1 VRHAFF
7 LALHSLWW
15 HRGRSLTIIL
25 SLAITIWLPVTV
37 RLALRQFQQ
46 EISARAASTPLIVGA
61 RGSRIDLALHALY
74 FESLPPADVSMKDL
88 EQTTDSGLAIGI
100 PLHIRYRSQSAPG
113 LDGAPI
119 VGTSLEYFEFRGLTP
134 ADGTLPAL
142 LGECVIG
149 SEYARLAGL
158 KVGDS
163 VLSAP
168 RNALNLAGDYPL
180 KMQITGI
187 LAPTQ
192 SPDDKAIF
200 TDVQTAWVID
210 GIGHGH
216 QEVSKN
222 TDPALLI
229 QKDEPDKVAD
239 SKTEDKGT
247 TVTANAG
254 ILPFTEITEAN
265 RDSFHFHGDPGDFPL
280 TAIIVVPETEKA
292 RVQILG
298 RFQSSSA
305 DAQCI
310 KPPEVID
317 ELLSMVFRIEQL
329 VWACSVAALAVTLLL
344 LGLVLN
350 LSLRLRATEML
361 TMFRLGC
368 SRGTIWMLQTAEILV
383 LLACASLLALTG
395 SWLTVTLGSDAIR
408 SLLY

>member
-1 VRHAFF
+1 MRHAFF
-7 LALHSLWW
+7 LAVHSLWW
-15 HRGRSLTIIL
+15 NRGRSLTIIL

-37 RLALRQFQQ
+37 RLALRQFQE

-61 RGSRIDLALHALY
+61 RGSRIDLVLHALY
-74 FESLPPADVSMKDL
+74 FESVPPAEVSMRDL
-88 EQTTDSGLAIGI
+88 EQTSETGLAIGI

-119 VGTSLEYFEFRGLTP
+119 VGTSLEYFEFRGLRP
-134 ADGTLPAL
+134 VEGALPAL
-142 LGECVIG
+142 LGECVVG
-149 SEYARLAGL
+149 SEFARLAGL

-222 TDPALLI
+222 TDPALLL
-229 QKDEPDKVAD
+229 QRDDENGNRKNPNAI
-239 SKTEDKGT
+239 
-247 TVTANAG
+247 TANAG
-254 ILPFTEITEAN
+254 VLPFTEITEAN
-265 RDSFHFHGDPGDFPL
+265 RDSFHFHGEPSDFPL

-292 RVQILG
+292 RIQILG
-298 RFQSSSA
+298 RFQSSDS

-310 KPPEVID
+310 KPPDVID
-317 ELLSMVFRIEQL
+317 ELMSMVFRIEQL
-329 VWACSVAALAVTLLL
+329 VWACSVAALIVTLLL

-368 SRGTIWMLQTAEILV
+368 SRGTIVLLQTAEIL
-383 LLACASLLALTG
+383 LLLTCASLLALSG

>member
-1 VRHAFF
+1 MRHAFF
-7 LALHSLWW
+7 LAVHSLWW
-15 HRGRSLTIIL
+15 NRGRSLTIIL

-61 RGSRIDLALHALY
+61 RGSRIDLVLHALY
-74 FESLPPADVSMKDL
+74 FESVPPAEVSMKDL
-88 EQTTDSGLAIGI
+88 EQTTESGLAIGI

-119 VGTSLEYFEFRGLTP
+119 VGTSLEYFEFRGLRP
-134 ADGTLPAL
+134 AEGALPAL
-142 LGECVIG
+142 LGECVVG

-187 LAPTQ
+187 LEPTQ

-222 TDPALLI
+222 TDPALLL
-229 QKDEPDKVAD
+229 QREDENGNRKD
-239 SKTEDKGT
+239 SKTF
-247 TVTANAG
+247 TANAG
-254 ILPFTEITEAN
+254 VLPFTEITDAN
-265 RDSFHFHGDPGDFPL
+265 RDSFHFHGEPGDFPL

-298 RFQSSSA
+298 RFQSSDSE
-305 DAQCI
+305 AQCI
-310 KPPEVID
+310 KPPDVID
-317 ELLSMVFRIEQL
+317 ELMSMVFRIEQL
-329 VWACSVAALAVTLLL
+329 VWACSVAALVVTLLL

-350 LSLRLRATEML
+350 LSLRLRAAEMQ

-408 SLLY
+408 TLLY

>member
-1 VRHAFF
+1 MRHAFF
-7 LALHSLWW
+7 LAVHSLWW
-15 HRGRSLTIIL
+15 NRGRSLTITL

-37 RLALRQFQQ
+37 RLALRQFQE

-61 RGSRIDLALHALY
+61 RGSRIDLVLHALY
-74 FESLPPADVSMKDL
+74 FESVPPAEVSMKDL
-88 EQTTDSGLAIGI
+88 EQTSETGLAIGI

-119 VGTSLEYFEFRGLTP
+119 VGTSLEYFEFRGLRP
-134 ADGTLPAL
+134 ADGALPAL
-142 LGECVIG
+142 LGECVVG
-149 SEYARLAGL
+149 SEFARLAGL

-180 KMQITGI
+180 KMLITGI

-222 TDPALLI
+222 TDPALLL
-229 QKDEPDKVAD
+229 QRDDENGNRKDPN
-239 SKTEDKGT
+239 TI
-247 TVTANAG
+247 TANAG
-254 ILPFTEITEAN
+254 VLPFTEITEAN
-265 RDSFHFHGDPGDFPL
+265 RDSFHFHGEPSDFPL

-292 RVQILG
+292 RIQILG
-298 RFQSSSA
+298 RFQSSDS

-310 KPPEVID
+310 KPPDVID
-317 ELLSMVFRIEQL
+317 ELMSMVFRIEQL
-329 VWACSVAALAVTLLL
+329 VWACSVAALIVTLLL

-368 SRGTIWMLQTAEILV
+368 SRGTIVLLQTAEIL
-383 LLACASLLALTG
+383 LLLTCASLLALSG